1 MPLGGQ
7 AREALQIPLLSLVPI
22 HFVLAMQHELW
33 SNRIDRVLRLL
44 TSDPMR
50 VTPRGTLFVRPLL
63 AAAIFLLFATWWMI
77 GNAHL
82 LENLEPGP
90 YLALFMVLGISRM
103 MIVLITLFAVLIW
116 YARTLNELKR
126 EAIAISAG
134 RKVLDPH

>member
-1 MPLGGQ
+1 
-7 AREALQIPLLSLVPI
+7 
-22 HFVLAMQHELW
+22 MQHELW

-44 TSDPMR
+44 TSDPTR

-77 GNAHL
+77 ENAHL

-90 YLALFMVLGISRM
+90 YLALFMALGISRM